1 MATPRSMKRWLPWV
15 GLVVVLAIA
24 LVVGTSAQHHD
35 PSLDAHVRR
44 VASDVR
50 CPTCEGQSAADSNA
64 AASQAIRDD
73 IRTRIQ
79 QGQSDGDI
87 KAFLVSRYGTDI
99 LLKPPASGI
108 SSLVWVLPVIAFVL
122 AIAGPA
128 VAFRRWRVRSDV
140 TVTPEDRALVE
151 DALRS

>member
-1 MATPRSMKRWLPWV
+1 MKRWIPWL
-15 GLVVVLAIA
+15 GLVVVLAVA
-24 LVVGTSAQHHD
+24 LVIGTSTQHHD
-35 PSLDAHVRR
+35 TSLDAHVRR

-64 AASQAIRDD
+64 ASSQAIRDD

-79 QGQSDGDI
+79 QGQSDSEI

-108 SSLVWVLPVIAFVL
+108 SSLVWALPVIAFVL
-122 AIAGPA
+122 AVAGLA
-128 VAFRRWRVRSDV
+128 VAFRRGRVRAGVAVS
-140 TVTPEDRALVE
+140 PEDQAIVDE
-151 DALRS
+151 ALRS

>member
-1 MATPRSMKRWLPWV
+1 MARPRWMKRWLPWV

-35 PSLDAHVRR
+35 TSLDAHVRR

-64 AASQAIRDD
+64 ASSEAIRDE
-73 IRTRIQ
+73 IRTRLQ

-87 KAFLVSRYGTDI
+87 RGFLVSRFGRDI
-99 LLKPPASGI
+99 ILKPPASGV
-108 SSLVWVLPVIAFVL
+108 SGLVWALPVMAFV
-122 AIAGPA
+122 AAAGA
-128 VAFRRWRVRSDV
+128 LIFSFRRWH
-140 TVTPEDRALVE
+140 
-151 DALRS
+151 